1 MKLSSRVV
9 FLAIFLACAGL
20 IGFALYLQHSL
31 GLEPCPMCILQR
43 YAFIVVGVIALV
55 AAIHNPALLGRW
67 IYSGLLV
74 VMAATGGG
82 VAIRHVYLE
91 HYPPKLF
98 DCGADVGFML
108 ESFPLTEAL
117 PMIFR
122 GTGDCTPRVKAPS
135 TTRLLPVIK
144 LAAGLAMN
152 ATAFAIS
159 CGVPILPVGF
169 RARASA

>member
-1 MKLSSRVV
+1 MRLSSRLI

-55 AAIHNPALLGRW
+55 AAIHNPALRGRR
-67 IYSGLLV
+67 IYGGLLV

-122 GTGDCTPRVKAPS
+122 GTGDCTKVPWRFLSLSIAEWS
-135 TTRLLPVIK
+135 LICFALLII
-144 LAAGLAMN
+144 AAVVAAVMKRRN
-152 ATAFAIS
+152 
-159 CGVPILPVGF
+159 
-169 RARASA
+169 

>member
-1 MKLSSRVV
+1 MKLSPRLIH
-9 FLAIFLACAGL
+9 LAIFLACTGL
-20 IGFALYLQHSL
+20 IAFALYLQHSL

-55 AAIHNPALLGRW
+55 AAIHNPAVLGRR
-67 IYSGLLV
+67 IYDTLLAL
-74 VMAATGGG
+74 MAATGAG

-91 HYPPKLF
+91 HYPPKIF

-122 GTGDCTPRVKAPS
+122 GTGDCTKVPWRFLGLSIAEWSLICFV
-135 TTRLLPVIK
+135 LLV
-144 LAAGLAMN
+144 
-152 ATAFAIS
+152 ATAIVAAAMKR
-159 CGVPILPVGF
+159 
-169 RARASA
+169 RA

>member
-1 MKLSSRVV
+1 MKPGPRLIY
-9 FLAIFLACAGL
+9 LAIFLACAGL

-43 YAFIVVGVIALV
+43 YAFVVVGVTGLA
-55 AAIHNPALLGRW
+55 AAIQNPALPGRR
-67 IYSGLLV
+67 IYSALLAI
-74 VMAATGGG
+74 MAATGGG

-91 HYPPKLF
+91 HNPPKIF

-122 GTGDCTPRVKAPS
+122 GTGDCTKVLWRFLGLSIAEWSLICFVLLIVAAVVAALIKA
-135 TTRLLPVIK
+135 R
-144 LAAGLAMN
+144 G
-152 ATAFAIS
+152 
-159 CGVPILPVGF
+159 
-169 RARASA
+169 

>member
-1 MKLSSRVV
+1 MKSESRLVY
-9 FLAIFLACAGL
+9 LAIFLVCTGL

-43 YAFIVVGVIALV
+43 YAFIAVGMIALA
-55 AAIHNPALLGRW
+55 AAIQNPALLGRR
-67 IYSGLLV
+67 IYSALLC

-91 HYPPKLF
+91 HYPPKIF

-108 ESFPLTEAL
+108 ESFPLTQVL

-122 GTGDCTPRVKAPS
+122 GTGDCTKVPWRFLGLSIAEWSLICFALLIVAAIVAAVVKRRV
-135 TTRLLPVIK
+135 
-144 LAAGLAMN
+144 
-152 ATAFAIS
+152 
-159 CGVPILPVGF
+159 
-169 RARASA
+169 

>member
-1 MKLSSRVV
+1 MKFNSRLIY
-9 FLAIFLACAGL
+9 LAIFLVCAAL
-20 IGFALYLQHSL
+20 ICFALYLQHSL

-55 AAIHNPALLGRW
+55 AAIHNPAVLGRR

-91 HYPPKLF
+91 HYPPKIF

-108 ESFPLTEAL
+108 ESFPLTQAL

-122 GTGDCTPRVKAPS
+122 GTGDCTKVPWRFLGLSIAEWS
-135 TTRLLPVIK
+135 LICFALLIV
-144 LAAGLAMN
+144 AALIAAKIRRRGL
-152 ATAFAIS
+152 FLRS
-159 CGVPILPVGF
+159 G
-169 RARASA
+169 AR

>member
-1 MKLSSRVV
+1 MKPGPRLIY
-9 FLAIFLACAGL
+9 LAIFLACAGL

-43 YAFIVVGVIALV
+43 YAFVVVGVIGLA
-55 AAIHNPALLGRW
+55 AAIQNPALLGRR
-67 IYSGLLV
+67 IYSALLAI
-74 VMAATGGG
+74 MAATGGG

-91 HYPPKLF
+91 HNPPKIF

-122 GTGDCTPRVKAPS
+122 GTGDCTKVLWRFLSLSIAEWSLICFVLLIVAAVVAALIKA
-135 TTRLLPVIK
+135 R
-144 LAAGLAMN
+144 G
-152 ATAFAIS
+152 
-159 CGVPILPVGF
+159 
-169 RARASA
+169 

>member
-1 MKLSSRVV
+1 MKATPRSIHLVM
-9 FLAIFLACAGL
+9 FLVCAGL
-20 IGFALYLQHSL
+20 IAFALYLQHSV

-55 AAIHNPALLGRW
+55 AALHGPALIGQRV
-67 IYSGLLV
+67 YSGLILLF
-74 VMAATGGG
+74 AATGAG

-91 HYPPKLF
+91 HNPPKIF

-122 GTGDCTPRVKAPS
+122 GTGDCTKVLWRFLGLSIAEWSLICFV
-135 TTRLLPVIK
+135 LLIVTAL
-144 LAAGLAMN
+144 LALTN
-152 ATAFAIS
+152 KQ
-159 CGVPILPVGF
+159 
-169 RARASA
+169 RY

>member
-1 MKLSSRVV
+1 MVFNSRLIY
-9 FLAIFLACAGL
+9 LAIFLACAGL
-20 IGFALYLQHSL
+20 IGFGVYLQHSL

-43 YAFIVVGVIALV
+43 YAFIVVGAIALV
-55 AAIHNPALLGRW
+55 AAIHHPALPGRL

-74 VMAATGGG
+74 VMAAAGGG

-91 HYPPKLF
+91 HYPPKVF

-122 GTGDCTPRVKAPS
+122 GTGDCTKVLWRFLGLSIAEWSLICFVLLIVAAVVAA
-135 TTRLLPVIK
+135 TTRQRRTFPR
-144 LAAGLAMN
+144 
-152 ATAFAIS
+152 S
-159 CGVPILPVGF
+159 S
-169 RARASA
+169 AR

>member
-1 MKLSSRVV
+1 MKLSSRLI

-55 AAIHNPALLGRW
+55 AAIHNPALRGRR
-67 IYSGLLV
+67 IYGGLLV

-122 GTGDCTPRVKAPS
+122 GTGDCTKVPWRFLSLSIAEWS
-135 TTRLLPVIK
+135 LICFALLII
-144 LAAGLAMN
+144 AAVVAALMKRRN
-152 ATAFAIS
+152 
-159 CGVPILPVGF
+159 
-169 RARASA
+169 

>member
-1 MKLSSRVV
+1 MMKSGSRLVYLV
-9 FLAIFLACAGL
+9 IFLGCAGL

-43 YAFIVVGVIALV
+43 YAFIAVGVIALA
-55 AAIHNPALLGRW
+55 AAIQNPALLGRR
-67 IYSGLLV
+67 IYSALLC

-91 HYPPKLF
+91 HYPPKIF

-108 ESFPLTEAL
+108 ESFPLTQVL

-122 GTGDCTPRVKAPS
+122 GTGDCTKVPWRFLGLSIAEWSLICFALLIVAAIVAAVVK
-135 TTRLLPVIK
+135 R
-144 LAAGLAMN
+144 
-152 ATAFAIS
+152 
-159 CGVPILPVGF
+159 
-169 RARASA
+169 RD

>member
-1 MKLSSRVV
+1 MKATPRSIHLGM
-9 FLAIFLACAGL
+9 FLVCAGL
-20 IGFALYLQHSL
+20 IAFALYLQHSL

-55 AAIHNPALLGRW
+55 AALHGPALIGQRV
-67 IYSGLLV
+67 YSGLILLF
-74 VMAATGGG
+74 AATGAG

-91 HYPPKLF
+91 HNPPKIF

-122 GTGDCTPRVKAPS
+122 GTGDCTKVLWRFLGLSIAEWSLICFV
-135 TTRLLPVIK
+135 LLIV
-144 LAAGLAMN
+144 AALVALTN
-152 ATAFAIS
+152 KK
-159 CGVPILPVGF
+159 
-169 RARASA
+169 RY